1 MRGGGVRWLFFPSTT
16 VTVGTTTLVKDGK
29 LVKGVEWT

>member
-1 MRGGGVRWLFFPSTT
+1 LFFPRTT

-29 LVKGVEWT
+29 LVKGVESRD